1 MSSANPWIKEI
12 YVLVV
17 KSLRSY
23 YESIC
28 ALKAVSLHI
37 KKGEIVTLIGANGSG
52 KSTLLN
58 SIVGL
63 IPRMTG
69 TIQFEDTE
77 LSIMSPSAIVNLG
90 IALVPEGRQLFSP
103 MSVLDNL
110 ILGTYPYYSY
120 KNKKDVYRRIEWI
133 FELFGVLGDRKK
145 QLAGTL
151 SGGEQQMLSIARALM
166 SNPKLLLMDEPSVGL
181 APKIVENIFKTL
193 IQLQKETNLTIFLVE
208 QNAKLALNICQR
220 GYVIETGQI
229 LLSGEKEELMNNK
242 EVIRAYLGK
251 D

>member
-1 MSSANPWIKEI
+1 MLR
-12 YVLVV
+12 VR
-17 KSLRSY
+17 SLKSY

-37 KKGEIVTLIGANGSG
+37 VKGEIVTLIGANGSG

-58 SIVGL
+58 TIVGL
-63 IPRMTG
+63 MGRTEGSIL
-69 TIQFEDTE
+69 FEGRE
-77 LSIMSPSAIVNLG
+77 ILGVPPSDIVKRG

-103 MSVLDNL
+103 MTVIDNL
-110 ILGTYPYYSY
+110 ILGTYPYYSIN
-120 KNKKDVYRRIEWI
+120 NKKRAVDRIEWI
-133 FELFGVLGDRKK
+133 YELFPVLGERKR

-166 SNPKLLLMDEPSVGL
+166 SDPRLLLLDEPSMGL
-181 APKIVENIFKTL
+181 APKIVESIFETL
-193 IQLQKETNLTIFLVE
+193 IDLKKKTDLTIFLVE
-208 QNAKLALNICQR
+208 QNAKLALDVCER

-229 LLSGEKEELMNNK
+229 ILSGDRDELMNNK
-242 EVIRAYLGK
+242 EVLRAYLGG

>member
-1 MSSANPWIKEI
+1 MLRVRSIK
-12 YVLVV
+12 
-17 KSLRSY
+17 SY

-37 KKGEIVTLIGANGSG
+37 EKGEIVTLIGANGSG

-58 SIVGL
+58 TLVGLMDRVEGSILFEDREIVG
-63 IPRMTG
+63 I
-69 TIQFEDTE
+69 
-77 LSIMSPSAIVNLG
+77 SPSEIVRRG
-90 IALVPEGRQLFSP
+90 IALVPEGRQLFAP
-103 MSVLDNL
+103 MSVYDNL
-110 ILGTYPYYSY
+110 VLGTYPNYSVGE
-120 KNKKDVYRRIEWI
+120 KKKLGERIEWI
-133 FELFGVLGDRKK
+133 CEIFPVLGERKK

-166 SNPKLLLMDEPSVGL
+166 SRPRLILLDEPSMGL

-193 IQLQKETNLTIFLVE
+193 VELKEKSDLTIFLVE
-208 QNAKLALNICQR
+208 QNAKLALDVSQR

-229 LLSGEKEELMNNK
+229 MLSGSREELVNNK
-242 EVIRAYLGK
+242 EVLRAYLGG

>member
-1 MSSANPWIKEI
+1 M
-12 YVLVV
+12 LVV
-17 KSLRSY
+17 KSLRAY

-52 KSTLLN
+52 KSTLLH

-63 IPRMTG
+63 MPGMTG
-69 TIQFEDTE
+69 TIHFEDKE
-77 LSIMSPSAIVNLG
+77 ISSLSSSAIVNMG
-90 IALVPEGRQLFSP
+90 VALVPEGRQLFSP
-103 MSVLDNL
+103 MSVMDNL
-110 ILGTYPYYSY
+110 ILGTYSYYSV
-120 KNKKDVYRRIEWI
+120 KNKKEINKKIEWI
-133 FELFGVLGDRKK
+133 FELFGVLGERRK

-166 SNPKLLLMDEPSVGL
+166 SRPKLLLMDEPSVGL
-181 APKIVENIFKTL
+181 APKIVENIFQTL
-193 IQLQKETNLTIFLVE
+193 IQLQKDTNLTIFLVE
-208 QNAKLALNICQR
+208 QNAKLALNICHR

-229 LLSGEKEELMNNK
+229 ILSGEKDELMNNK

-251 D
+251 E

>member
-1 MSSANPWIKEI
+1 MLTI
-12 YVLVV
+12 

-58 SIVGL
+58 SIAGL
-63 IPRMTG
+63 MPKTTG
-69 TIQFEDTE
+69 TILFEDTE
-77 LSIMSPSAIVNLG
+77 IENLSSSAIVKLG
-90 IALVPEGRQLFSP
+90 IALVPEGRQLFFP
-103 MSVLDNL
+103 MNVMDNL
-110 ILGTYPYYSY
+110 ILGTYPFYTLR
-120 KNKKDVYRRIEWI
+120 NKKNLYKKIDRI
-133 FELFGVLGDRKK
+133 FDLFPALRDRKK

-151 SGGEQQMLSIARALM
+151 SGGEQQMLSIARSLM
-166 SNPKLLLMDEPSVGL
+166 SEPKLLLMDEPSVGL
-181 APKIVENIFKTL
+181 APKIVESIFQTL
-193 IQLQKETNLTIFLVE
+193 ILLQKQTGLTIFLVE
-208 QNAKLALNICQR
+208 QNAKLALNISQR

-229 LLSGEKEELMNNK
+229 ILSGEKEELMNNK

>member
-1 MSSANPWIKEI
+1 MLTI
-12 YVLVV
+12 

-58 SIVGL
+58 SIAGL
-63 IPRMTG
+63 MPKTTG
-69 TIQFEDTE
+69 TILFEDTE
-77 LSIMSPSAIVNLG
+77 IENLSSSAIVKLG
-90 IALVPEGRQLFSP
+90 IALVPEGRQLFFP
-103 MSVLDNL
+103 MNVMDNL
-110 ILGTYPYYSY
+110 ILGTYPFYTLR
-120 KNKKDVYRRIEWI
+120 NKKNLYKKIDRI
-133 FELFGVLGDRKK
+133 FDLFPVLRDRKK

-151 SGGEQQMLSIARALM
+151 SGGEQQMLSIARSLM
-166 SNPKLLLMDEPSVGL
+166 SEPKLLLMDEPSVGL
-181 APKIVENIFKTL
+181 APKIVESIFQTL
-193 IQLQKETNLTIFLVE
+193 ILLQKQTGLTIFLVE
-208 QNAKLALNICQR
+208 QNAKLALNISQR

-229 LLSGEKEELMNNK
+229 ILSGEKEELMNNK

-251 D
+251 E